1 MKRRE
6 LKKNINFLCGELL
19 AESVALLHYKKEV
32 NSNDVDNIM
41 LCILNMQNDLIAR
54 LSHVEPGSKRA
65 FFKKLRQD
73 MIDSTD
79 SIVAQI
85 KELA

>member
-19 AESVALLHYKKEV
+19 AEAVALLHYKKDV
-32 NSNDVDNIM
+32 NSNDVDNI
-41 LCILNMQNDLIAR
+41 LLGILNMQNDLIAR
-54 LSHVEPGSKRA
+54 ISHVEPGATRA
-65 FFKKLRQD
+65 FFKKLHQD
-73 MIDSTD
+73 MIDTTD
-79 SIVAQI
+79 SIVSQI